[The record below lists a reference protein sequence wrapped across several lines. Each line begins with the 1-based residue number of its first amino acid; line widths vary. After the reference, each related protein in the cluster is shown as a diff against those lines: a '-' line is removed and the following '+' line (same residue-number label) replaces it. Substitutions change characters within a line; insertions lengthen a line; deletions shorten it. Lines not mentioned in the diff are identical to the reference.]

1 MDASSVKQVG
11 KSLGDLSVHFFDMV
25 DQSKQNFQQSME
37 IFIMAPWDIWKQN
50 SGYIFDNE
58 QSILFSWKNGFSDD
72 VLLQTHRM
80 GDTSKILVMA
90 WLDSLA

>member
-1 MDASSVKQVG
+1 
-11 KSLGDLSVHFFDMV
+11 
-25 DQSKQNFQQSME
+25 ME
-37 IFIMAPWDIWKQN
+37 IFIMANWDIWKQH

-58 QSILFSWKNGFSDD
+58 QSILFSWKNALSDD

-90 WLDSLA
+90 WLDSLT